1 MPWNEWMNKKNTHWR
16 KYTTNSR
23 TSRIKKVKS
32 ILEILVDLLALVF
45 MWESIGCLA
54 HTHSHT
60 HSHPSTISYTLEH
73 GDHCLS
79 VAFTMRDLYMLTAI
93 QFTFINNNDEHILFR
108 LFVFFRF
115 SLSLSLSLFI
125 YLLNEALCA
134 LFLSLKYTKFEVVH
148 ICNYTGV

>member
-23 TSRIKKVKS
+23 TSRIKMVKS

-54 HTHSHT
+54 HTHSHS

-108 LFVFFRF
+108 LFVFF
-115 SLSLSLSLFI
+115 SLLSLSLSISI
-125 YLLNEALCA
+125 YLFVEWSSVCA
-134 LFLSLKYTKFEVVH
+134 FSQFEVH
-148 ICNYTGV
+148 